1 MEHVMKLSTD
11 RILTT
16 HAGSLPRDPSL
27 SELLI
32 ASENQPVDQTKLHE
46 LASAGIDYVVQKQ
59 AETDIDIVSDGE
71 QPRVSFM
78 TYVAQRFE
86 GYSGA
91 GERPLFPDFK
101 KYPDYAALFGNRGLK
116 TSKVFNAPMATSE
129 INYRDLTPA
138 VQECDMFDAA
148 LAKHRGQFTEPF
160 MTAVTPGIVSTT
172 LLNKFYD
179 SRRSYLRALSRELKK
194 EYDFIH
200 KRGYVLQL
208 DAPDLGFDRNN
219 AFSNLSTKEFQRE
232 MEYNIEAINV
242 AIADI
247 PPEKIRLHVCWGN
260 YDGPHDSDIDLA
272 DILPFIYEAK
282 VGAYSIEFA
291 NPRHQHE
298 YEAIKRNPLPKDKA
312 LIPGVLDSTVNYVE
326 HPHVVRNR
334 ILEAVDAVGERERV
348 IAGTDC
354 GFSTLAGWELVAP
367 SLVWRKFE
375 SMAEGARLASA
386 ALWGEKAA

>member
-1 MEHVMKLSTD
+1 MKLSTD

-16 HAGSLPRDPSL
+16 HAGSLPRDPAL

-32 ASENQPVDQTKLHE
+32 ASENQPVDQTKFHE

-59 AETDIDIVSDGE
+59 AETNIDIVSDGE

-86 GYSGA
+86 GYGGA
-91 GERPLFPDFK
+91 SERPVFPDFK
-101 KYPDYAALFGNRGLK
+101 KYPDYAAMFGNRGLK

-129 INYRDLTPA
+129 INYKDLTPA
-138 VQECDMFDAA
+138 VQEADMFDSA
-148 LAKHRGQFTEPF
+148 LAKHRGQFVEPF

-172 LLNKFYD
+172 LLNQFYD

-232 MEYNIEAINV
+232 MELNIEAINV

-247 PPEKIRLHVCWGN
+247 PPQ
-260 YDGPHDSDIDLA
+260 
-272 DILPFIYEAK
+272 K
-282 VGAYSIEFA
+282 VKT
-291 NPRHQHE
+291 PC
-298 YEAIKRNPLPKDKA
+298 L
-312 LIPGVLDSTVNYVE
+312 L
-326 HPHVVRNR
+326 
-334 ILEAVDAVGERERV
+334 GELRR
-348 IAGTDC
+348 AT
-354 GFSTLAGWELVAP
+354 
-367 SLVWRKFE
+367 
-375 SMAEGARLASA
+375 
-386 ALWGEKAA
+386 